1 MLNGSITFVAVHS
14 LPTVFTFAFKW
25 LVASS
30 VDTTYLKQQYPENC
44 LAGVKYKRECK
55 VITWKLDAFVAPR
68 AGPS

>member
-44 LAGVKYKRECK
+44 LAGVKNTN
-55 VITWKLDAFVAPR
+55 VNVKL
-68 AGPS
+68 